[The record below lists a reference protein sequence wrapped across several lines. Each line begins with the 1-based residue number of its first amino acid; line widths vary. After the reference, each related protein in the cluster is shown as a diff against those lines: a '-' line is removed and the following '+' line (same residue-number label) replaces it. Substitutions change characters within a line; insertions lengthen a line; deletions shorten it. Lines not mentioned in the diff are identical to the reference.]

1 MFEKVW
7 AVLYFTLSF
16 LSSLGVVIFSR
27 RSLLFVDNANKP
39 QGFHTKRTPRAGGLG
54 IFLVFLIGVDAH
66 WGLLLG
72 GVVVFLSGFL
82 EDLNR
87 PLNPQKRLFW
97 QSLGALLCISLTP
110 LILKDFT
117 PFFSLPVLLALPFSV
132 FMLVGV
138 ANAIN
143 IIDGFNGLA
152 GGLSVLALGFIYLAD
167 PSPFI
172 LAMLLGVLG
181 FLVLNFPKGYIFLG
195 DGGAYLLGFVCGAC
209 LMDLALKGVVSVWF
223 GLALMIYPV
232 TEVLFSITRR
242 KLQKQK
248 ATLPDALHLHTLLF
262 KALINKY
269 PNPNALTGLFIVVLN
284 LPFMLASYFW
294 RNQPYALLAV
304 IALFIGAYLS
314 FYQYLNH
321 KEHLCV

>member
-1 MFEKVW
+1 M
-7 AVLYFTLSF
+7 LYFALSF
-16 LSSLGVVIFSR
+16 LSSLGVVIFSK

-54 IFLVFLIGVDAH
+54 IFLVFLVGGGAH

-87 PLNPQKRLFW
+87 PLSPQKRLFL
-97 QSLGALLCISLTP
+97 QSLGALFAISLTP
-110 LILKDFT
+110 LILKDFA
-117 PFFSLPVLLALPFSV
+117 PFFSLPVILALPFSV

-152 GGLSVLALGFIYLAD
+152 GGLSLAILGILYWIEPNTWVLAL
-167 PSPFI
+167 
-172 LAMLLGVLG
+172 LLGVLG

-195 DGGAYLLGFVCGAC
+195 DGGAYLLGLVCGAH
-209 LMDLALKGVVSVWF
+209 LMDLALRGVVSVWF
-223 GLALMIYPV
+223 GLALMVYPV
-232 TEVLFSITRR
+232 TEVLFSIARR

-262 KALINKY
+262 KALTSKY
-269 PNPNALTGLFIVVLN
+269 PNPNALTGFSIVVLN

-294 RNQPYALLAV
+294 RNHPHWLLVV
-304 IALFIGAYLS
+304 IALFVGVYLS
-314 FYQYLNH
+314 FYQYLNR
-321 KEHLCV
+321 KECPCA